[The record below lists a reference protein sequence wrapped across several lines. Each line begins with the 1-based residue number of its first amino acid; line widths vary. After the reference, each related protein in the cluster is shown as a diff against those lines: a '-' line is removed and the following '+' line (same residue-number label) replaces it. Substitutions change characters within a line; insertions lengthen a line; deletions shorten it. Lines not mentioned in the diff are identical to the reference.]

1 MKPLLLQK
9 PVFSL
14 LIFVITAT
22 TGFSQVITFYK
33 DGLDT
38 LKKHQFTGNMYLGFY
53 FSQDAL
59 QYLYLSLTAAGLYV
73 DSRNTYEASGVMTLK
88 GMEKRSTSNNG
99 YAMVRANLW
108 RHRFVDNKIKTNRV
122 YAQPFAMFQFD
133 ENRGIYG
140 RWQVGLYAVPTL
152 LMKKKILFSA
162 GIGMLYQFDSYD
174 LLPPDYVDWWGA
186 EEMKAIRHAMRQLDP
201 DSTGFVNRQG
211 PRASLYLSMI
221 ASLGSKVD
229 LNLMISCQQPFSSGF
244 LGTPLYAVSADFRTP
259 YPCITIESIVN
270 FGILKWLSLNI
281 RYYMQHD
288 RNQLTFYLPYYMY
301 SITTG
306 LTFSI

>member
-1 MKPLLLQK
+1 MRKLTIFWLIC
-9 PVFSL
+9 VFL
-14 LIFVITAT
+14 CINGHAQIM
-22 TGFSQVITFYK
+22 TFYK

-38 LKKHQFTGNMYLGFY
+38 LKKHQFTGNLYLGFY

-59 QYLYLSLTAAGLYV
+59 QYLYLSSTVAGLYV
-73 DSRNTYEASGVMTLK
+73 DIHNTYEISGVITFK

-99 YAMVRANLW
+99 YLISRANFW
-108 RHRFVDNKIKTNRV
+108 RHHFVDSTITANRI

-140 RWQVGLYAVPTL
+140 RWQIGIYAVPSI
-152 LMKKKILFSA
+152 LMKKKLQIMA
-162 GIGMLYQFDSYD
+162 GAGVLYQFDRYD
-174 LLPPDYVDWWGA
+174 LLPPDYVDWWSK
-186 EEMKAIRHAMRQLDP
+186 EEMKQVYHSMHQLDP
-201 DSTGFVNRQG
+201 DSSGFVTRQG
-211 PRASLYLSMI
+211 PRAAMYLSMI
-221 ASLGSKVD
+221 ASFGKKVD
-229 LNLMISCQQPFSSGF
+229 LNLLVSCQQPFSSVF
-244 LGTPLYAVSADFRTP
+244 KGTTLYDISADYRTP
-259 YPCITIESIVN
+259 YPCLSVESILN
-270 FGILKWLSLNI
+270 FRLLEWLSLNI